1 MAEFHNSS
9 RDLRSNRVLLR
20 FCVRMT
26 ILIVFSAFGSVGFAR
41 SLAALAAMSTLLCAV
56 LATTKRETF
65 FGAEL
70 NYWDEAVAYAALYFL
85 IGGINLPAPA

>member
-1 MAEFHNSS
+1 MAELQNLP
-9 RDLRSNRVLLR
+9 RDIRSHQVLFR

-26 ILIVFSAFGSVGFAR
+26 ILIVFSAFGAVGFAR

-56 LATTKRETF
+56 LATMKREAF